1 MSKIY
6 PLPETGTNIS
16 KMAVLWGWGENVN
29 LTESLNLCTDGQIL
43 ANGIIIK
50 RWPSN
55 LLISIVNIKSLA
67 RFILNLKD

>member
-6 PLPETGTNIS
+6 PLLETGTNIS

-50 RWPSN
+50 R
-55 LLISIVNIKSLA
+55 
-67 RFILNLKD
+67 